1 MPPTDN
7 PAPPRTADRLLG
19 GRVSLMQPARGYR
32 AAIDPVLLAAATPAA
47 AGERVL
53 DVGAGVGA
61 ATLCLA
67 SRVPGA
73 DVTGLELQPDLAAL
87 GAENIRANRLEDRV
101 RILEGDLLAPPEGLG
116 RTAFDRVM
124 TNPPFQEAGTHTPP
138 PGESR
143 ALAHGEGAADLAA
156 WLDFCARRVKPRGT
170 LTVVHRA
177 DRLDDLIALLHGRFG
192 AITLVPLWPKAGRP
206 ARRIVVT
213 ARKGARSPARLMPGL
228 VLHEADGRFTGAAEA
243 ILRDGA
249 ALDL

>member
-1 MPPTDN
+1 MPPADN
-7 PAPPRTADRLLG
+7 PVPHRTADRLLG
-19 GRVSLMQPARGYR
+19 GRVLLMQPARGYR
-32 AAIDPVLLAAATPAA
+32 AAIDPVLLAAATPAS

-87 GAENIRANRLEDRV
+87 GAENIRANGLEDRV
-101 RILEGDLLAPPEGLG
+101 RILEGDLLAPPEGIAA
-116 RTAFDRVM
+116 TAFDRVM

-138 PGESR
+138 PDGSR

-170 LTVVHRA
+170 LTVIHRA

-206 ARRIVVT
+206 ARRILVT

>member
-1 MPPTDN
+1 MPPTEGDG
-7 PAPPRTADRLLG
+7 RTADRLLG
-19 GRVSLMQPARGYR
+19 GRVALMQPARGYR

-47 AGERVL
+47 AGDRVL

-67 SRVPGA
+67 ARVPGA
-73 DVTGLELQPDLAAL
+73 DVTGLELQPGLAAL
-87 GAENIRANRLEDRV
+87 GAENVRANGLEDRV
-101 RILEGDLLAPPEGLG
+101 RILEGDLLAPPEELAH
-116 RTAFDRVM
+116 TAFDRVM

-138 PGESR
+138 PDGSR

-170 LTVVHRA
+170 LTVIHRA
-177 DRLDDLIALLHGRFG
+177 DRLDDLISLLRGRFG
-192 AITLVPLWPKAGRP
+192 GITLVPLWPKAGRP

-228 VLHEADGRFTGAAEA
+228 VLHEADGGFTGAAQA